1 MTLLEMQLVF
11 IFHYTRELG
20 VKSCLDSLEVFE
32 RTALTVDDSDDI
44 KFTTEFLETR
54 EGL

>member
-11 IFHYTRELG
+11 IFSYTKRLG
-20 VKSCLDSLEVFE
+20 VKSCLDSLATFE

-44 KFTTEFLETR
+44 KFIAEFLEKR
-54 EGL
+54 E